1 MSVTIAQKIGMTQVF
16 NEVGH
21 AVVATVLSVPEVF
34 VSQIKTV
41 EKDGY
46 QAAQIGIKTS
56 KVTKASVTGKLK
68 KAGIKDNITKFIE
81 VDEPNLK
88 AGDALTLGSFKVDD
102 KVTVV
107 GTSKGK
113 GFAGTVKRHNFAT
126 GPKTHGSHNYR
137 QPGSIGSAYPERV
150 VPGKKMAGHMG
161 VERITVKGLKI
172 LSVSP
177 EEKTIIV
184 NGPIPGPN
192 RSYVVIKGM
201 NNE

>member
-1 MSVTIAQKIGMTQVF
+1 MTQVF

-34 VSQIKTV
+34 VSQIKTI

-46 QAAQIGIKTS
+46 EAAQIGIKTS
-56 KVTKASVTGKLK
+56 KVAKASVIGKLK
-68 KAGIKDNITKFIE
+68 KLGIKDNLTKFIE

-88 AGDALTLGSFKVDD
+88 AGDTLSLDSFKIEDE
-102 KVTVV
+102 VTVI

-113 GFAGTVKRHNFAT
+113 GFAGTVKRHNFHT

-172 LSVSP
+172 LSVSAK
-177 EEKTIIV
+177 EKTIIV

-192 RSYVVIKGM
+192 RSYVVIKGI